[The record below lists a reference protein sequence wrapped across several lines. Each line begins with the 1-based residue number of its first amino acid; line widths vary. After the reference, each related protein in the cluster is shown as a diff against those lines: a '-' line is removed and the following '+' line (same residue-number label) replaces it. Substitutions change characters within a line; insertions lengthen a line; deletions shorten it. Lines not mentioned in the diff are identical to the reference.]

1 MSDAPDQGLPGD
13 GGDGEGEPEEPEGPG
28 EGEPGAQVPPL
39 ATDPILTNAI
49 DVPGLG
55 RPVDASAADAIS
67 SAQEAAQSSS

>member
-13 GGDGEGEPEEPEGPG
+13 GTDTGGEPEEPT
-28 EGEPGAQVPPL
+28 EGEPGAQAPPL
-39 ATDPILTNAI
+39 ATDPILTNSI

-67 SAQEAAQSSS
+67 SAQEAAKSSS